1 MNVKK
6 VFLFVVLLF
15 TSLGFA
21 QNSASEIT
29 TKDGVRYIT
38 TSIDYPITGTYT
50 FKGAEPVVELN
61 GGGTGFY
68 QQHDSPKR
76 AMIWGIECTQTGEPK
91 FVKGYDNKEYSLYYK
106 FTASMESETEEEWNK
121 VEFTIHFNSGKMFI
135 NGERMKS
142 FTATEEKK

>member
-1 MNVKK
+1 MKVKNI
-6 VFLFVVLLF
+6 VLVLVLFF
-15 TSLGFA
+15 SGAAFA
-21 QNSASEIT
+21 QNSVTEIA
-29 TKDGVRYIT
+29 TKEGVRYIT

-50 FKGAEPVVELN
+50 FKGTEPVVDLN

-68 QQHDSPKR
+68 QLHDNPKR

-91 FVKGYDNKEYSLYYK
+91 FIKGFDNKEYLLYYK
-106 FTASMESETEEEWNK
+106 FTENSESEIEEEWKK

-142 FTATEEKK
+142 FTASE